1 MDILEILEMG
11 RKLGETEMLLRA
23 AEKTAR
29 KATRGGKFWKFVALA
44 EAGVIAYAIYK
55 DTKKKDEE
63 AIIDDD
69 FFEDDSTD
77 I

>member
-1 MDILEILEMG
+1 MDILEVLEMG
-11 RKLGETEMLLRA
+11 RKLGETEMMLRA

-29 KATRGGKFWKFVALA
+29 KAARGGKFWKFVALA

-55 DTKKKDEE
+55 NTKKDEE
-63 AIIDDD
+63 AIMDDD
-69 FFEDDSTD
+69 FFEDDRTD

>member
-1 MDILEILEMG
+1 MG
-11 RKLGETEMLLRA
+11 RKLGETEMMLRA

-29 KATRGGKFWKFVALA
+29 KAARGGKFWKFVALA
-44 EAGVIAYAIYK
+44 EAGVIAYAIY
-55 DTKKKDEE
+55 TNTKKDEE

>member
-1 MDILEILEMG
+1 MDILEVLEMG
-11 RKLGETEMLLRA
+11 RKLGETEMMLRA

-29 KATRGGKFWKFVALA
+29 KAARGGKFWKFVALA
-44 EAGVIAYAIYK
+44 EAGVIAYAIY
-55 DTKKKDEE
+55 TNTKKDEE

>member
-1 MDILEILEMG
+1 MM
-11 RKLGETEMLLRA
+11 LRA

-29 KATRGGKFWKFVALA
+29 KAARGGKFWKFVALA

-55 DTKKKDEE
+55 DTKKKEE
-63 AIIDDD
+63 ETTIDDD
-69 FFEDDSTD
+69 FFEDSTD

>member
-1 MDILEILEMG
+1 MG
-11 RKLGETEMLLRA
+11 RKLGETEMMLRA

-29 KATRGGKFWKFVALA
+29 KAARGGKFWKFVALA
-44 EAGVIAYAIYK
+44 EVGVIAYAIY
-55 DTKKKDEE
+55 TNAKKKDEE